1 MLGRMNHRRTVA
13 VLAGLLVAAACTGS
27 VDSPP
32 SRHPCDPGNLADVV
46 EDVAPSVVTVRP
58 AHGVGSGVVFK
69 PDVVLTNDHVVA
81 GNTELTIGYADGSES
96 RAAVV
101 AGDPVSDLA
110 VVRTERTGLTPAR
123 FATGLPPQGCPVLA
137 IGSPLGLEN
146 SVTAGVVSAVRR
158 SIPTGT
164 QGSALVDLIQTDA
177 PISPGNSG
185 GALLDTQG
193 QVVGINEAYVPPEE
207 GAVSIGFAIPAA
219 TAVDV
224 AQRLLAGRP
233 VVHAY
238 LGASVGELTPSVR
251 ERLGVE
257 ATRGAL
263 VLGVEPGS
271 PAAAA
276 GVRPGDVIVRL
287 GDTEVRGVSDLVAAV
302 RARKPGETVG
312 LVLVRGS
319 DQREVRVT
327 LGSER

>member
-1 MLGRMNHRRTVA
+1 MLARMNHRRTVA

-27 VDSPP
+27 VGSPP

-58 AHGVGSGVVFK
+58 AHGVGSGVVLK

-158 SIPTGT
+158 SIPTGA
-164 QGSALVDLIQTDA
+164 QGALVDLIQTDA

-193 QVVGINEAYVPPEE
+193 QVVGINEAYVPPQE

-224 AQRLLAGRP
+224 AQRLLAGGP
-233 VVHAY
+233 VAHAY
-238 LGASVGELTPSVR
+238 LGASVGELTPSIR
-251 ERLGVE
+251 ERLGVK
-257 ATRGAL
+257 AIQGAL

-312 LVLVRGS
+312 LVLIRGS
-319 DQREVRVT
+319 DQREVRVI